1 MPIYAITAALSVR
14 YMQEAVYFDA
24 AREFYEAF
32 AVWSF
37 MSLMIEYLN
46 NQASRRYR
54 NAGMPPRPM
63 QNF

>member
-1 MPIYAITAALSVR
+1 
-14 YMQEAVYFDA
+14 MQEAVYFDA

-54 NAGMPPRPM
+54 NAGMPPRPV